1 MHLYLSPHS
10 DDAALSCGGY
20 IAQLARRGERV
31 VIFTVM
37 AGEPPIEFKPT
48 PFTEELHAQWGLGDN
63 PVPGRHQEDEA
74 AAQVLGAEIKFGPYP
89 DAIYRVHAETYESL
103 YPDHDAIFDAIH
115 PDDPVM
121 QAKRAAVVQAIVD
134 LFDVQAGDAI
144 HVPLGVGQHVD
155 HQVVREIGKSLA
167 RWRPDNPMYFY
178 EEFPYTRGGETAVR
192 AACDALEMPVTGVTH
207 ALDPKA
213 VNARIRAIKC
223 YTSQIVALDWDGPDA
238 MAHEVRTAIT
248 EVGGERE
255 WRLLYAADA
264 LLT

>member
-10 DDAALSCGGY
+10 DDAALSCGGH
-20 IAQLARRGERV
+20 IAQLTRRGERV

-37 AGEPPIEFKPT
+37 AGDPPLEFRPT
-48 PFTEELHAQWGLGDN
+48 PFVEKLHAEWGLGDN
-63 PVPGRHQEDEA
+63 PVPGRHREDEA
-74 AAQVLGAEIKFGPYP
+74 AAQALGAEIKFGPYP
-89 DAIYRVHAETYESL
+89 DAVYRVHTDTHVPL
-103 YPDHDAIFDAIH
+103 YSDRDAIFDKIH

-134 LFDVQAGDAI
+134 LFDLKPGDAI
-144 HVPLGVGQHVD
+144 HVPLGVGKHVD

-178 EEFPYTRGGETAVR
+178 EEFPYTRGGEAAVK
-192 AACDALEMPVTGVTH
+192 AARDALEMPVTVMTH
-207 ALDPKA
+207 LLDPEA
-213 VNARIRAIKC
+213 IDARINAIRC
-223 YTSQIVALDWDGPDA
+223 YKSQITALDWADPVA
-238 MAHEVRTAIT
+238 MAYEVRTAIARF
-248 EVGGERE
+248 GGERE